1 MRRRL
6 TVLVLATLGVV
17 VTSASPAVGAA
28 NPDRA
33 TCHALYVS
41 TATHPGDLGPTMSD
55 NARTDRPFGQI
66 VVVGFAQSREPCP
79 D

>member
-6 TVLVLATLGVV
+6 TVIVVATLGLLGA
-17 VTSASPAVGAA
+17 TASSASGAA
-28 NPDRA
+28 NPDKA
-33 TCHALYVS
+33 PCHALFVS
-41 TATHPGDLGPTMSD
+41 TATPGDLGPTMSD

-79 D
+79 E